1 MADVPLAAS
10 HCDPRR
16 WYTSTCW
23 SHASACRQHVSLSA
37 LLCTPEADPTPCANP
52 RTGEYAAAASGSGAE
67 AAVCSSL
74 PERAASTSGGPVGG
88 AGAGAGARAG
98 DPLLHIWVNGD
109 MTVAAVRASM
119 HCFVAAPAGR
129 SWVLSR
135 ARGGPPLGE
144 QESPQSLRL
153 AEGDLLFA
161 ALDAGRCAVA

>member
-1 MADVPLAAS
+1 MQLF
-10 HCDPRR
+10 
-16 WYTSTCW
+16 
-23 SHASACRQHVSLSA
+23 A

-52 RTGEYAAAASGSGAE
+52 HTGEYAAAASGSSAE

-74 PERAASTSGGPVGG
+74 PERAASTCGGPASS

-161 ALDAGRCAVA
+161 ALDAGPCAVPEQSHL